1 LKPGQGAVYIF
12 CEHLSPA
19 TNQPAIQNRSTYV
32 KWNEIPFDAGATIWQ
47 NDSRLHTLA
56 HLPEVSEPPP
66 RGGKNVF
73 DGFGQSWLD
82 LLFVAATLTA
92 AGCTNDVETINF
104 LQVVAETL

>member
-1 LKPGQGAVYIF
+1 MKSLLMPAQRFGERQP
-12 CEHLSPA
+12 SPYVS
-19 TNQPAIQNRSTYV
+19 IRSRT
-32 KWNEIPFDAGATIWQ
+32 
-47 NDSRLHTLA
+47 
-56 HLPEVSEPPP
+56 LPEVSEPPP